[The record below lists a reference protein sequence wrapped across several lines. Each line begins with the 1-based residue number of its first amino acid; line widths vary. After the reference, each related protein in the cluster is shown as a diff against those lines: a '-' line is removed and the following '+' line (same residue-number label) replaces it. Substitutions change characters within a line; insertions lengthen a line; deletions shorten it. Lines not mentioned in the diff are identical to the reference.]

1 MGMTLHDGN
10 RVTMMHLIR
19 DAYGGLLISL
29 NMRIEF
35 GDAFDY
41 SAADCRGWRGEIGFQ
56 RFDVIQPFGTSSA
69 V

>member
-1 MGMTLHDGN
+1 MPT
-10 RVTMMHLIR
+10 
-19 DAYGGLLISL
+19 GGLLISL

-41 SAADCRGWRGEIGFQ
+41 SAADFRGWRGEIGFQ